1 MFMELSLTKGRICIN
16 VNKVLFFCETKKGT
30 SITLEDGTMID
41 IDEAYDEMILRFQRH
56 TEGTFCLKNTVE

>member
-1 MFMELSLTKGRICIN
+1 MELSLTKGRICIN
-16 VNKVLFFCETKKGT
+16 VDKVLFFCETKKGT

-56 TEGTFCLKNTVE
+56 TEGTFYLKNTME

>member
-1 MFMELSLTKGRICIN
+1 MFMKLSLTKGRICIN
-16 VNKVLFFCETKKGT
+16 VDKVLFFCETKKGT

-56 TEGTFCLKNTVE
+56 TEGTFYLKNTME

>member
-16 VNKVLFFCETKKGT
+16 VDKVLFFCETNKGT
-30 SITLEDGTMID
+30 SITLEDVTMID

-56 TEGTFCLKNTVE
+56 TEGTFYLKNTME